1 VAEGKISNG
10 SQENETEA
18 RAVVQHLSKLVTS
31 EDYSGASIGVICL
44 FEEQAA
50 LLQELVA
57 EQIPEE
63 EWEEHALV
71 VVTPDGF
78 QGDER
83 DIILYSLS
91 WDNDIMPRQALS
103 QRQRNHPHEQGM
115 LNVAFTRARDEIHIF
130 HSAPIDTFTLADG
143 RPGALTC
150 WIQHCAAVQAAG
162 RPEPAGSRMGQVDSE
177 FEAEVASALRQRG
190 IFVLHQYPACGF
202 HIDLVCDREGAR
214 VAVECD
220 GERYHLDEHGQP
232 KLEDLEREAI
242 LRRAG
247 WRIVRIPY
255 RKWLRDSAEEVR
267 TVLEAL
273 AQEQRAHDD
282 RTTEDPVPPVIPSGV
297 NAGVAVQP
305 VKVLNIT
312 AIQEAILRSLREGL
326 TDEERILYR
335 VRDLLGTR
343 RLTMQFRRV
352 LLGELQQLNQ
362 LGLVAKED
370 HEYFPTPEARSAQLR
385 VSFQRPSRHRSR
397 RHGNWR

>member
-57 EQIPEE
+57 EQIPEG

-267 TVLEAL
+267 TVLAPG
-273 AQEQRAHDD
+273 
-282 RTTEDPVPPVIPSGV
+282 DPIRGKRWCSSSTG
-297 NAGVAVQP
+297 
-305 VKVLNIT
+305 
-312 AIQEAILRSLREGL
+312 EGL
-326 TDEERILYR
+326 EYYRYTGGNSKIPPRGSYRRGAHSISRERSPG
-335 VRDLLGTR
+335 D
-343 RLTMQFRRV
+343 
-352 LLGELQQLNQ
+352 
-362 LGLVAKED
+362 APPD
-370 HEYFPTPEARSAQLR
+370 HAVPA
-385 VSFQRPSRHRSR
+385 RPSWRVAAAESAWTCCQGRSR
-397 RHGNWR
+397 VFPYS